1 MKTKFTKIGAV
12 LISLALIITL
22 FSSCDF
28 TSLTSSNKPVPEEVS
43 VKTDLKDAEFTFT
56 YGELKN
62 VLPADKL
69 GSLFENYEELNDDIT
84 ITLSYN
90 EIELKYGEDEEL
102 FNAVMALASE
112 EEKAALTANSDEVLN
127 YFVTKINEA
136 KQLKPIVQY
145 DEYFWVDKDTID
157 FSQNGAETDEK
168 VKTAAKFFSDFVTDG
183 AGEKLKSGT
192 TEKGDD
198 LTDILYLLGS
208 DKACELTSD
217 NVESVISSL
226 SRETETVTVKEEV
239 TKKNGKTKTEKVEK
253 DVVTGITRTIV
264 IVLKDDEESVNKAF
278 SMRDKSPVLEEMK
291 KASSYF
297 TVDDYSTAFKGCKIT
312 ITVNA
317 VTDDILTVTYDKNM
331 TVSTNVTGVGS
342 LEYLGTQDLKF
353 NCTDRMEYKF
363 GWEAEAK

>member
-1 MKTKFTKIGAV
+1 MKTNFSKIGAV
-12 LISLALIITL
+12 LISLALITVM

-28 TSLTSSNKPVPEEVS
+28 TSLTTSNEAVPEEVS

-62 VLPADKL
+62 VLPADQL
-69 GSLFENYEELNDDIT
+69 GSLFEDYDELNDDIT

-90 EIELKYGEDEEL
+90 EIEVKYGDDEDL
-102 FNAVMALASE
+102 FNSVMALASE
-112 EEKAALTANSDEVLN
+112 EEKAALTANSDEVLA

-145 DEYFWVDKDTID
+145 DEYFWVDKNTID
-157 FSQNGAETDEK
+157 FSQNGEETDSK
-168 VKTAAKFFSDFVTDG
+168 VKTAAEFFSDFVTDG

-192 TEKGDD
+192 NEKGDD
-198 LTDILYLLGS
+198 LTDILYLYGS
-208 DKACELTSD
+208 DAACGLTSE

-226 SRETETVTVKEEV
+226 SRETETATVTQEV
-239 TKKNGKTKTEKVEK
+239 TSENGKTKTEEVEK

-264 IVLKDDEESVNKAF
+264 IVLKDDEESVNRAF
-278 SMRDKSPVLEEMK
+278 SMRDKAPVLEEMK

-297 TVDDYSTAFKGCKIT
+297 TVDDYSVAFNGCTIT

-331 TVSTNVTGVGS
+331 IISTNVTGVGS
-342 LEYLGTQDLKF
+342 LEYLGTQDLTF

-363 GWEAEAK
+363 GWDSEAT